1 MHPFQE
7 VEKRCIGNEWVKENI
22 ANKVKTQCNQ
32 KNCKIDKTG
41 NVWHLQM
48 LLTATDV
55 MLKLSYQVAV
65 GNS

>member
-41 NVWHLQM
+41 NV
-48 LLTATDV
+48 
-55 MLKLSYQVAV
+55 
-65 GNS
+65 